1 MTQGK
6 KAASRMSWLRWLPG
20 VAISVVALF
29 VVFRLARWDGL
40 STAFTTIN
48 WKYIGLSGLF
58 TTAFLFVRTQAW
70 RTLLNNKP
78 SYKDTFFVV
87 NEGYLLNNLFP
98 LRAGEI
104 GRAVIMGR
112 MTGWGPF
119 HILSTIVIER
129 VFDMLLAAGM
139 MLGTLPLVLGA
150 VSWGKPVA
158 VATLLVMGSVL
169 ILLFLM
175 ARNRA
180 VVDRLILKFS
190 GHWTFVKKYIA
201 PQMEKLLDGLSA
213 LANPSQLLLAF
224 GLILVCWTIA
234 ILQYYMVILPIV
246 PHAPLWYGAFTVTVV
261 ALGAAIPSAPA
272 ALGVFEA
279 SIVGAM
285 AILGIDNATALAV
298 GICLHFLQFAITAVF
313 GFIGLVIQ
321 RRSLGSLFSETRLQ
335 QQAN

>member
-1 MTQGK
+1 MTQGIK
-6 KAASRMSWLRWLPG
+6 TSKRKDWLRWLPG
-20 VAISVVALF
+20 VGISVVALF

-58 TTAFLFVRTQAW
+58 TTAFLFVRSQAW
-70 RTLLNNKP
+70 RALLNNRP

-129 VFDMLLAAGM
+129 VFDLLLAAGM
-139 MLGTLPLVLGA
+139 LLGTLPLVLGA

-158 VATLLVMGSVL
+158 IATLLVMGSALV
-169 ILLFLM
+169 ILFLM

-180 VVDRLILKFS
+180 VVDRLVVKFGS
-190 GHWTFVKKYIA
+190 HWKFVEKYIA
-201 PQMEKLLDGLSA
+201 PQVEKLLDGLSA
-213 LANPSQLLLAF
+213 LANPRQFLLAF
-224 GLILVCWTIA
+224 GLICVCWMIA
-234 ILQYYMVILPIV
+234 IFQYYMVILPIV
-246 PHAPLWYGAFTVTVV
+246 PHAPVWYGAFTVTVV

-285 AILGIDNATALAV
+285 AVLGIDHATALAV
-298 GICLHFLQFAITAVF
+298 GISLHFLQFAITAIF
-313 GFIGLVIQ
+313 GFIGLVTQ
-321 RRSLGSLFSETRLQ
+321 RRSLGSLFSETRMQ

>member
-1 MTQGK
+1 M
-6 KAASRMSWLRWLPG
+6 AWLRWLPG
-20 VAISVVALF
+20 VAISLVALF

-70 RTLLNNKP
+70 RALLNNQP
-78 SYKDTFFVV
+78 SYKDTFFVI

-104 GRAVIMGR
+104 GRAVIMGQ
-112 MTGWGPF
+112 MTGRGPF
-119 HILSTIVIER
+119 PILSTIVIER

-139 MLGTLPLVLGA
+139 LLGTLPLVLGA
-150 VSWGKPVA
+150 VSWGKPVGI
-158 VATLLVMGSVL
+158 ATLLVMGSVL
-169 ILLFLM
+169 ILLFLI
-175 ARNRA
+175 ARNRT
-180 VVDRLILKFS
+180 VVDRLVQKFS
-190 GHWTFVKKYIA
+190 SHWKFVEKFIA
-201 PQMEKLLDGLSA
+201 PQVEKLLDGLSA
-213 LANPSQLLLAF
+213 LSNPGQFLQAL
-224 GLILVCWTIA
+224 GLIFVCWIIA
-234 ILQYYMVILPIV
+234 VLQYYMVILPIM
-246 PHAPLWYGAFTVTVV
+246 PDAPVWYGAFTVTVV

-285 AILGIDNATALAV
+285 AVLGIDNATALAI
-298 GICLHFLQFAITAVF
+298 GICLHFLQFGITAVF

-335 QQAN
+335 QETN